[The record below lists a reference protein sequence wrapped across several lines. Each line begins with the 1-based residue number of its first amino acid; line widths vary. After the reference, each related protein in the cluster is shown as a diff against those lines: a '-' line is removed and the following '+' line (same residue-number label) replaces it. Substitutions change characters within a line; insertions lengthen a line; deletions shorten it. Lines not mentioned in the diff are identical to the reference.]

1 MTQNIHFNS
10 PLGLGAMKK
19 VSIIGGGIIGLCSA
33 YYLAKEGYKVV
44 VFDKSDMVDGC
55 SYGNAGMIVPSHIIP
70 LAQPGM
76 IAQGIKW
83 MFDSQSPFYVKPRL
97 SWDLVK
103 WGLQFYKNATKQH
116 VEKAIPA
123 LCDLSLLSKEL
134 YQDLSRENDSF
145 FYEEKGLLM
154 LYKTD
159 KIAEEIHHEGKKAQ
173 ELGLEVD
180 FLSKEEVAILENGTK
195 TDVIGGV
202 HYKSDAH
209 LYPQKFM
216 QFLKNELKQMGVE
229 IKYGILVKD
238 VILKSNIIAEIVTD
252 KGNFATDEVVLASGS
267 WSPELAKKLNINISI
282 LPGKG
287 YSFTLNNQAQKPSIP
302 AILCEGKV
310 AVTPM
315 NNDIRFGGTM
325 EITST
330 KDTKINKN
338 RVQGIV
344 NSINEFYPDL
354 NINLPKEEETW
365 YGFRPCTP
373 SGMPIITKDKNIKNL
388 TIATGHAM
396 MGLSLAPA
404 TGKIVAELIG
414 GKQTSVS
421 LEMFQV

>member
-1 MTQNIHFNS
+1 
-10 PLGLGAMKK
+10 MKK

-33 YYLAKEGYKVV
+33 YYLAKEGYEVV
-44 VFDKSDMVDGC
+44 VFDKSDMNDGC

-97 SWDLVK
+97 SMDLMK
-103 WGLQFYKNATKQH
+103 WGLQFYKHANLKH
-116 VEKAIPA
+116 VEKAMPA

-134 YQDLSRENDSF
+134 YQDFARQNNSF

-159 KIAEEIHHEGKKAQ
+159 KTAEEIHHEGKLAE

-180 FLSKEEVAILENGTK
+180 FLSKEDVSKLETGTA
-195 TDVIGGV
+195 TNVIGGV

-209 LYPQKFM
+209 VYPQKFM
-216 QFLKNELKQMGVE
+216 QFLKEQLSQLKVE
-229 IKYGILVKD
+229 IHALTTVND
-238 VILKSNIIAEIVTD
+238 FVLKNNTVTEIITD
-252 KGNFATDEVVLASGS
+252 KGSFTTDEVVLATGS
-267 WSPELAKKLNINISI
+267 WSPHIAKKLNVNISI

-287 YSFTLNNQAQKPSIP
+287 YSFTLKNQNHKPSIP
-302 AILCEGKV
+302 SILCEGKV

-325 EITST
+325 EITHT
-330 KDTKINKN
+330 NDTKINQN
-338 RVQGIV
+338 RLQGIV
-344 NSINEFYPDL
+344 NSINDFYPDL
-354 NINLPKEEETW
+354 KINMPKEEETW
-365 YGFRPCTP
+365 FGFRPCTP
-373 SGMPIITKDKNIKNL
+373 SGMPIIARDKKLKNL
-388 TIATGHAM
+388 TLVTGHAM

-404 TGKIVAELIG
+404 TGKIVEEIISE
-414 GKQTSVS
+414 KTTSVDTQ
-421 LEMFQV
+421 MFQL

>member
-1 MTQNIHFNS
+1 
-10 PLGLGAMKK
+10 MKK

-33 YYLAKEGYKVV
+33 YYLAKEGYEVV
-44 VFDKSDMVDGC
+44 VFDKSDMNDGC

-97 SWDLVK
+97 NMDLMK
-103 WGLQFYKNATKQH
+103 WGLQFYRHANLKH
-116 VEKAIPA
+116 VEKAMPA

-134 YQDLSRENDSF
+134 YQDFAKENNSF

-159 KIAEEIHHEGKKAQ
+159 KTAEEIHHEGKLAQ

-180 FLSKEEVAILENGTK
+180 FLSKEEVSKLEKGTA
-195 TDVIGGV
+195 TNVIGGV

-209 LYPQKFM
+209 VYPQKFM
-216 QFLKNELKQMGVE
+216 EFIKEELKILNVKIHPLTTVADFVLKNNTV
-229 IKYGILVKD
+229 
-238 VILKSNIIAEIVTD
+238 AEIITD
-252 KGNFATDEVVLASGS
+252 KGSFATDEVVLATGS
-267 WSPELAKKLNINISI
+267 WSPHIARKLNVNISI

-287 YSFTLNNQAQKPSIP
+287 YSFTLKDQSHKPSIP
-302 AILCEGKV
+302 TILCEGKV

-315 NNDIRFGGTM
+315 SNDIRFGGTM
-325 EITST
+325 EITHT
-330 KDTKINKN
+330 NDTKINQN

-344 NSINEFYPDL
+344 NSINDFYPDL
-354 NINLPKEEETW
+354 KIEMPKEQDTW
-365 YGFRPCTP
+365 FGFRPCTP
-373 SGMPIITKDKNIKNL
+373 SGMPIIARDKKLKNL
-388 TIATGHAM
+388 TLVTGHAM

-404 TGKIVAELIG
+404 TGKIVTEIIS
-414 GKQTSVS
+414 GKTTSVDT
-421 LEMFQV
+421 EMFQL

>member
-1 MTQNIHFNS
+1 
-10 PLGLGAMKK
+10 MKK

-33 YYLAKEGYKVV
+33 YYLAKEGYEVA
-44 VFDKSDMVDGC
+44 VFDKSDMTDGC

-76 IAQGIKW
+76 ITQGIKW

-97 SWDLVK
+97 SMDLAN
-103 WGLQFYKNATKQH
+103 WGIQFYKHANKQH
-116 VEKAIPA
+116 VEKAMPA
-123 LCDLSLLSKEL
+123 LCSLSLFSKEL
-134 YQDLSRENDSF
+134 YQDFIKESNSF
-145 FYEEKGLLM
+145 FYEKKGLLM
-154 LYKTD
+154 LYKTE
-159 KIAEEIHHEGKKAQ
+159 KTAEEIHHEGKLA
-173 ELGLEVD
+173 ECFGLEVD
-180 FLSKEEVAILENGTK
+180 YLSKEGVTKLETGTS

-209 LYPQKFM
+209 IYPQKFM
-216 QFLKNELKQMGVE
+216 QFIKAELNRLNVKIHNRTTVEDFIIKNNTVTEILTDMGP
-229 IKYGILVKD
+229 
-238 VILKSNIIAEIVTD
+238 
-252 KGNFATDEVVLASGS
+252 FMTDEVVLACGS
-267 WSPELAKKLNINISI
+267 WSPKIAKKLNRSISI

-287 YSFTLNNQAQKPSIP
+287 YSFTLKDVNIKPSIP

-325 EITST
+325 EITHT
-330 KDTKINKN
+330 NDIKINKN

-354 NINLPKEEETW
+354 KIEMPKEEETW

-373 SGMPIITKDKNIKNL
+373 SGMPIITRDKRIKNL
-388 TIATGHAM
+388 TLATGHAM

-404 TGKIVAELIG
+404 TGKIVSEIIS
-414 GKQTSVS
+414 GKNTSVNTQ
-421 LEMFQV
+421 MFQL